1 MPGSGSNPISRT
13 ELLIELR
20 RNAPT
25 ALHRQVG
32 AAIRHSIRTGR
43 LAAGATLPASRTL
56 AGDLGVSRGVV
67 VEAYQQLAAEGY
79 LVSRPGGYTQVAP
92 GAQPAPPRRPA
103 EPARQLRIDF
113 RYGRPDVS
121 AFPRGAWLRSLRT
134 VLAHTPNER
143 LVYLD
148 GRGAPE
154 LRAALAEYLN
164 RSRGTAADAENI
176 LIVNGFAQGL
186 GLIASILADAGAR
199 TLAVGNPSPDDDRAI
214 GVSAGLAVVG
224 VPVDENG
231 MRIPVLEASGAEA
244 ALVTAAH
251 QFPVGGAL
259 PAAAR
264 SALIEWAT
272 RHDAVII
279 EDDYD
284 AEYRYDRAPVGAMQ
298 GLAPERVIYAGSAS
312 KTLAPGLR
320 LGWVLAPDRFV
331 DPLAAAKLFADR
343 GSPVLDQLA
352 FADFLA
358 RGEFDRH
365 LRRMR
370 PIYRRRHDTLL
381 GALAHRLPDLR
392 PTGDAAG
399 LHLVA
404 LLPPDVDEQTV
415 VAAAAERGVGVYGIA
430 PYRLTPGPPGLLFGY
445 AALSER
451 DIIAGVDI
459 LADVFA
465 QRPSVRPNR
474 SVRAAS
480 LARAVSASVT

>member
-1 MPGSGSNPISRT
+1 MPGSESNSISRS

-20 RNAPT
+20 RDARI

-32 AAIRHSIRTGR
+32 AAIRDSIRSGR
-43 LAAGATLPASRTL
+43 LVAGATLPASRTL
-56 AGDLGVSRGVV
+56 AADLGVARGVI
-67 VEAYQQLAAEGY
+67 VEAYQQLVAEGY
-79 LVSRPGGYTQVAP
+79 LVSRPGGYTQVTLSAR
-92 GAQPAPPRRPA
+92 PAPAPRPA
-103 EPARQLRIDF
+103 EPTGQLRIDF

-121 AFPRGAWLRSLRT
+121 AFPRAAWLRSLRA

-164 RSRGTAADAENI
+164 RSRGTAADPENI

-186 GLIASILADAGAR
+186 GLITGTLAGAGAR
-199 TLAVGNPSPDDDRAI
+199 TLAVGDPSPDDDRAI
-214 GVSAGLAVVG
+214 AASSGLAVVG
-224 VPVDENG
+224 IPVDKNG
-231 MRIPVLEASGAEA
+231 MRLPTLEASGADA

-251 QFPVGGAL
+251 QFPAGGAL
-259 PAAAR
+259 PAATR
-264 SALIEWAT
+264 FALIEWAA
-272 RHDAVII
+272 RHDTVIV

-298 GLAPERVIYAGSAS
+298 GLAPDRVIYAGSAS

-320 LGWVLAPDRFV
+320 LGWLLAPERFV
-331 DPLAAAKLFADR
+331 DALAAAKLSADR

-381 GALAHRLPDLR
+381 GALAEKLPEVR
-392 PTGDAAG
+392 PVGDAAG
-399 LHLVA
+399 LHLLA
-404 LLPPDVDEQTV
+404 LLPPDLDEDAV
-415 VAAAAERGVGVYGIA
+415 VTAAAQRGVGVHGIA

-445 AALSER
+445 AALNER
-451 DIIAGVDI
+451 DIVAGI
-459 LADVFA
+459 ETLADVLA
-465 QRPSVRPNR
+465 QRPRVSPKR

-480 LARAVSASVT
+480 LA

>member
-1 MPGSGSNPISRT
+1 MPGSESNPISRS

-20 RNAPT
+20 RDVRI

-32 AAIRHSIRTGR
+32 AAIRDSIRSGR
-43 LAAGATLPASRTL
+43 LAAGARLPASRTL
-56 AGDLGVSRGVV
+56 AADLGIARGVV

-79 LVSRPGGYTQVAP
+79 LVSRPGGYTQVAL
-92 GAQPAPPRRPA
+92 GAQPAPARRLAQPVR
-103 EPARQLRIDF
+103 PLRIDF

-121 AFPRGAWLRSLRT
+121 AFPRTAWLRSLRT
-134 VLAHTPNER
+134 VLAHMPNER

-154 LRAALAEYLN
+154 LRTALAEYLN
-164 RSRGTAADAENI
+164 RSRGTAADPENI

-186 GLIASILADAGAR
+186 SLIASVLAGTGAR
-199 TLAVGNPSPDDDRAI
+199 TLAVGDPSPDDDRAI
-214 GVSAGLAVVG
+214 SASSGLPVVG
-224 VPVDENG
+224 IPVDKNG
-231 MRIPVLEASGAEA
+231 MRLPALEASGADA

-251 QFPVGGAL
+251 QFPAGGAL

-264 SALIEWAT
+264 SALIAWAI

-298 GLAPERVIYAGSAS
+298 GLAPDRVIYAGSTS

-320 LGWVLAPDRFV
+320 LGWVLAPERLV
-331 DPLAAAKLFADR
+331 DPLAAAKLSADR

-381 GALAHRLPDLR
+381 AALAGRVPDLR
-392 PTGDAAG
+392 PIGDAAG
-399 LHLVA
+399 LHLLA
-404 LLPPDVDEQTV
+404 LLPPELDEDTV
-415 VAAAAERGVGVYGIA
+415 VTAAAERGVGVYGIA

-451 DIIAGVDI
+451 DILLGVDI
-459 LADVFA
+459 LAEVLA
-465 QRPSVRPNR
+465 QRSGVRPSR
-474 SVRAAS
+474 SARAAS
-480 LARAVSASVT
+480 LA

>member
-1 MPGSGSNPISRT
+1 MPASESNSTSRS
-13 ELLIELR
+13 ELLIELHR
-20 RNAPT
+20 DSPT
-25 ALHRQVG
+25 ALHHQVEV
-32 AAIRHSIRTGR
+32 AIRGSIRAGR
-43 LAAGATLPASRTL
+43 LGAGATLPASRTL
-56 AGDLGVSRGVV
+56 ATDLGVSRGVV
-67 VEAYQQLAAEGY
+67 VEAYQQLVAEGY
-79 LVSRPGGYTQVAP
+79 LVSRPGGYTEVAP
-92 GAQPAPPRRPA
+92 GAQPAPVRRSA
-103 EPARQLRIDF
+103 EPTRPLRIDF

-121 AFPRGAWLRSLRT
+121 AFPRAAWLRSLRT
-134 VLAHTPNER
+134 VLAHTSNER

-164 RSRGTAADAENI
+164 RSRGTAADPENI

-186 GLIASILADAGAR
+186 SLIAGVLARAGAD
-199 TLAVGNPSPDDDRAI
+199 TLAVGDPSPDDDRAI
-214 GVSAGLAVVG
+214 GAAAGLTVVG
-224 VPVDENG
+224 SPVDENG
-231 MRIPVLEASGAEA
+231 RRLSTREAAGAHA

-251 QFPVGGAL
+251 QFPVGGTL

-264 SALIEWAT
+264 SALIAWAART
-272 RHDAVII
+272 DAVII

-298 GLAPERVIYAGSAS
+298 GLAPDRVVYAGSAS

-320 LGWVLAPDRFV
+320 LGWVLAPERFV
-331 DPLAAAKLFADR
+331 DALAAAKLSADR

-381 GALAHRLPDLR
+381 GALADKLPDLR
-392 PTGDAAG
+392 PAGDAAG
-399 LHLVA
+399 LHLLT
-404 LLPPDVDEQTV
+404 LLPPDLDEDAV
-415 VAAAAERGVGVYGIA
+415 VTAAAERGLGVYGIA

-451 DIIAGVDI
+451 DIVAGIGV
-459 LADVFA
+459 LADVLA
-465 QRPSVRPNR
+465 QLPGARPMR
-474 SVRAAS
+474 SARAAS
-480 LARAVSASVT
+480 LA

>member
-1 MPGSGSNPISRT
+1 MPGSGSNPISRS
-13 ELLIELR
+13 ELLIELHR
-20 RNAPT
+20 DART

-32 AAIRHSIRTGR
+32 AAIRESIRSGR
-43 LAAGATLPASRTL
+43 IAAGATLPASRTL
-56 AGDLGVSRGVV
+56 AADLGVSRGVV
-67 VEAYQQLAAEGY
+67 VEAYEQLVAEGY
-79 LVSRPGGYTQVAP
+79 LVSRRGGYTQVAL
-92 GAQPAPPRRPA
+92 GAQLAPVRHPAV
-103 EPARQLRIDF
+103 PARQLRIDF

-121 AFPRGAWLRSLRT
+121 SFPRAAWLRSLRT
-134 VLAHTPNER
+134 VLTHTSNER

-164 RSRGTAADAENI
+164 RSRGTAADPENI

-186 GLIASILADAGAR
+186 SLIAGMLAGAGAC
-199 TLAVGNPSPDDDRAI
+199 TLAVGDPSPDDDRAI
-214 GVSAGLAVVG
+214 CASRGLAVVG
-224 VPVDENG
+224 IPVGEDG
-231 MRIPVLEASGAEA
+231 MRVPMLEASGADA
-244 ALVTAAH
+244 TLVTAAH

-298 GLAPERVIYAGSAS
+298 GVAPDRVIYAGSAS

-320 LGWVLAPDRFV
+320 LGWVLAPERFV
-331 DPLAAAKLFADR
+331 DALAEAKLVADR

-370 PIYRRRHDTLL
+370 PVYHRRHDTLL
-381 GALAHRLPDLR
+381 GALADKLPDLR

-399 LHLVA
+399 LHLLA
-404 LLPPDVDEQTV
+404 LLPPDLDEDAV

-430 PYRLTPGPPGLLFGY
+430 PYRLAPGPPGLLFGY

-451 DIIAGVDI
+451 DIVSGIGI
-459 LADVFA
+459 LADVLA
-465 QRPSVRPNR
+465 QRPGVRRN
-474 SVRAAS
+474 RAARATS
-480 LARAVSASVT
+480 LA

>member
-1 MPGSGSNPISRT
+1 MTGSRT
-13 ELLIELR
+13 NSLSRSHLLIELHR
-20 RNAPT
+20 DSPI
-25 ALHRQVG
+25 ALHRQV
-32 AAIRHSIRTGR
+32 AAAVRDVIRAGR
-43 LAAGATLPASRTL
+43 LPAGATLPASRTL
-56 AGDLGVSRGVV
+56 AADLGVSRGVV
-67 VEAYQQLAAEGY
+67 VEAYQQLVAEGY
-79 LVSRPGGYTQVAP
+79 LVSRPGGYTQVALS
-92 GAQPAPPRRPA
+92 AQPTPTRRPA
-103 EPARQLRIDF
+103 EPPRRLLIDF

-121 AFPRGAWLRSLRT
+121 AFPRAAWLRSLRT
-134 VLAHTPNER
+134 VLAHAPNER

-148 GRGAPE
+148 GRGAGE
-154 LRAALAEYLN
+154 LREALADYLN
-164 RSRGTAADAENI
+164 RARGTAADPENI

-186 GLIASILADAGAR
+186 SLITRVLAAAGAR
-199 TLAVGNPSPDDDRAI
+199 TLAVGDPSPDDDRAI
-214 GVSAGLAVVG
+214 SASSGLAVAG
-224 VPVDENG
+224 IPLDEDG
-231 MRIPVLEASGAEA
+231 MRLPALEASGAHA

-264 SALIEWAT
+264 SALIGWAA

-298 GLAPERVIYAGSAS
+298 GLAPDRVIYAGSAS

-320 LGWVLAPDRFV
+320 LGWVLAPERFV
-331 DPLAAAKLFADR
+331 DALADAKLCADR

-352 FADFLA
+352 FADFVA

-381 GALAHRLPDLR
+381 AALAEKLPELR

-399 LHLVA
+399 LHLLA
-404 LLPPDVDEQTV
+404 LLPPDLDEDAV

-445 AALSER
+445 AALGER
-451 DIIAGVDI
+451 DIVAGVEI
-459 LADVFA
+459 LADVLA
-465 QRPSVRPNR
+465 QRPEIRPRR
-474 SVRAAS
+474 SVSAAS
-480 LARAVSASVT
+480 LA